1 MEILKKPRKI
11 FGRFYDLLPSGSGS
25 RSAEKSANLSTRL
38 SLSLENE
45 ILGNWLCTHKQPL
58 ANVLRRIN

>member
-1 MEILKKPRKI
+1 MEILRKQPKSW
-11 FGRFYDLLPSGSGS
+11 GRFFDLLVGSGN
-25 RSAEKSANLSTRL
+25 RSAKSVDSTERV

-58 ANVLRRIN
+58 ANVLRHIK